1 MPLVEVTLI
10 EGRSADA
17 LKGLM
22 AEVAQVVS
30 RRCDAP
36 LETVRVILRE
46 VPARHWSVGGVP
58 KGEFPET

>member
-1 MPLVEVTLI
+1 
-10 EGRSADA
+10 
-17 LKGLM
+17 M

-46 VPARHWSVGGVP
+46 VPAHHWSVGGVP